1 LSGIEPTTEISAAR
15 QPVTK
20 EHVVAATLARRI
32 LSIVFRKPALI
43 TKRGIGSKATLIET
57 RQE

>member
-20 EHVVAATLARRI
+20 KHVAAATLARRI

-43 TKRGIGSKATLIET
+43 TERGIGQKP
-57 RQE
+57 R